1 MYIYAPLIIFA
12 LSRPRKKYL
21 IFRSILKTKETNMTF
36 IEFLKIKKKI
46 DITEHDMDEL
56 MSEHY
61 DEYTELL
68 MTLKE
73 GCSQDEMA

>member
-1 MYIYAPLIIFA
+1 
-12 LSRPRKKYL
+12 
-21 IFRSILKTKETNMTF
+21 MTF

-46 DITEHDMDEL
+46 IIEEHDMDEL
-56 MSEHY
+56 MIDHY
-61 DEYTELL
+61 DEYTEFL